1 MAAEARAG
9 MKNVRS
15 SLMGKGNLGLNQ
27 FYSAIPQK
35 IFLLLS
41 DMLVVV

>member
-1 MAAEARAG
+1 

-15 SLMGKGNLGLNQ
+15 LLTSKDNISLNP
-27 FYSAIPQK
+27 FYSAILQK

>member
-1 MAAEARAG
+1 

-15 SLMGKGNLGLNQ
+15 LLKRKDNLSLNP
-27 FYSAIPQK
+27 FYSAILQK